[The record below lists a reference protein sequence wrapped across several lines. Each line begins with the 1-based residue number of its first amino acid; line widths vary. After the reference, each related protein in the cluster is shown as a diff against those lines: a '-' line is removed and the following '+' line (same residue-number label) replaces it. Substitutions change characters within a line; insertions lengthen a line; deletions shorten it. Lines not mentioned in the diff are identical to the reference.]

1 METVR
6 SIELSYKEGSSDKVY
21 QAFIKKAPTGFT
33 VEFAYGRRG
42 NTLNTGSKTTKL
54 VTEAEADKIFDKIV
68 NEKRSKGYKEEGV
81 SNIESAD
88 HIETTDTGVRPQL
101 LNDIDEDELE
111 KYLTNDVWCMQEKQ
125 DGRRRLLISNKEGNI
140 AANRKGLSVSINSK
154 IMKAFDDIS
163 SFGKKKMIL
172 DGEDMGDKVMVF
184 DMISTKTYKE
194 RYEDLLTIKD
204 VLPEIEVVHTAW
216 TTEEKRKFLAYCK
229 KTNAEGV
236 VFKHIDAA
244 YAPGR
249 PNSGGSQMKYKFYA
263 TASCIV
269 SKLNPNKRSVGISVY
284 DGKDLITV
292 GNVTVPPNKNIPVVG
307 EIVEIK
313 YLYYFPGGSLFQ
325 PVLLDTRDDLDES
338 ECTVKKLKAKRP
350 IDED

>member
-1 METVR
+1 MEIVK

-21 QAFIKKAPTGFT
+21 QAFIKKAPTGFA

-54 VTEAEADKIFDKIV
+54 VTEAKADKIFDKIV

-81 SNIESAD
+81 SNIELAD
-88 HIETTDTGVRPQL
+88 HIETTDTGIRPQL
-101 LNDIDEDELE
+101 LNDIDEDDLE

-125 DGRRRLLISNKEGNI
+125 DGRRRLLISNKEGNV

-154 IMKAFDDIS
+154 IMQAFDDIS

-204 VLPEIEVVHTAW
+204 VLPEIEVVYTAW
-216 TTEEKRKFLAYCK
+216 TTEEKRKFLVYCR

-244 YAPGR
+244 YAPGK

-284 DGKDLITV
+284 DGNKLITV
-292 GNVTVPPNKNIPVVG
+292 GNVTVPSNKNIPVVG

-325 PVLLDTRDDLDES
+325 PVLLESRDDLDEL
-338 ECTVKKLKAKRP
+338 ECTVQKLKAKRP
-350 IDED
+350 VDED